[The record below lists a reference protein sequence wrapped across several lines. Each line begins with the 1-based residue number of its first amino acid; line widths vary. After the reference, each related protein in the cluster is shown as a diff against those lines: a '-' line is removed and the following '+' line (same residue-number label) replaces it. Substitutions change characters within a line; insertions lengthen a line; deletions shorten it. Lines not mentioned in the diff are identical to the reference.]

1 MSRTAIV
8 VGASVA
14 GLLAAAAL
22 ADVVDEVT
30 LIERDALPDEAAPR
44 RGLPQGRH
52 AHILLTSGLDAI
64 EALLPGL
71 KLRQRVLAAGGR
83 EISMTSGA
91 VMLGPEGWFRRWRHD
106 SHPLLTCSRDLLD
119 SILREAVLGRPGI
132 RLRRGRAVSLLGS
145 AGRITGVRV
154 ADGEAEGA
162 EEDLSADLVVDA
174 GGRGSRA
181 VQWLGSLGVAGIRE
195 EVVDSGVVYA
205 SRVYRMPAGAESFPL
220 VLVQPDPMEPAPG
233 RAAALVPIEGGRWL
247 ASLSG
252 TRGGEPT
259 DDPAEFARFALGLRH
274 PLVGRLISGAEPL
287 SAVSLSRSTRN
298 VRRRFETAET
308 WPDGF
313 VVLGDAAAAFNP
325 VYGQGMSV
333 AALGAQ
339 ALRRE
344 LEGRDAAA
352 PGTARRIQHAAAGAV
367 NAAWALSSS
376 QDRWFPDVLGDRP
389 SLADRVLTRYVR
401 RMTRVATSSYRVSAA
416 MCNVTTLQEDGRR
429 LLRPSLLLAT
439 LGGPVLPPLAGPPL
453 TAAEQTVLRGLDRTA
468 GGARDAGDA
477 GGAGDAGDADAAGGP
492 GGVQEPGT
500 ATDGRDE
507 RSES

>member
-1 MSRTAIV
+1 MSRRAIV

-22 ADVVDEVT
+22 TDAGDEVT
-30 LIERDALPDEAAPR
+30 VLERDVLPDGPAPR
-44 RGLPQGRH
+44 KGLPQSRH
-52 AHILLTSGLDAI
+52 AHILLTSGLNAI

-71 KLRQRVLAAGGR
+71 RLRQRVLAAGGR
-83 EISMTSGA
+83 EISLTSGA

-106 SHPLLTCSRDLLD
+106 SHPMLTCSRDLLD
-119 SILREAVLGRPGI
+119 AILREAILDRPPI
-132 RLRRGRAVSLLGS
+132 ALRRAQAVSLLGS
-145 AGRITGVRV
+145 ADRVTGVRI
-154 ADGEAEGA
+154 ADAQGA
-162 EEDLSADLVVDA
+162 EEDLHADLVVDA

-181 VQWLGSLGVAGIRE
+181 VRWLGALGITGIRE

-205 SRVYRMPAGAESFPL
+205 SRVYRMPDGAEKFPL
-220 VLVQPDPMEPAPG
+220 ILVQPDPLDPTPG

-247 ASLSG
+247 VSLSG

-259 DDPAEFARFALGLRH
+259 DDPADFVRFALGLRH

-287 SAVSLSRSTRN
+287 SEVALSRSTRN
-298 VRRRFETAET
+298 VRRHFEGAAI
-308 WPDGF
+308 WPEGF

-344 LEGRDAAA
+344 LGGADAAG
-352 PGTARRIQHAAAGAV
+352 PGVARRIQCAAAKAV
-367 NAAWALSSS
+367 DAAWSLSSS
-376 QDRWFPDVLGDRP
+376 QDRWFPGVLGDRP
-389 SLADRVLTRYVR
+389 TLADRVLTRYVR

-416 MCNVTTLQEDGRR
+416 MCNVTTLQEEGSR

-439 LGGPVLPPLAGPPL
+439 LTGPVLPPLAGPPL
-453 TAAEQTVLRGLDRTA
+453 TAPERAVLHGLDRT
-468 GGARDAGDA
+468 G
-477 GGAGDAGDADAAGGP
+477 
-492 GGVQEPGT
+492 GGVPG
-500 ATDGRDE
+500 ADGRPG
-507 RSES
+507 SSG